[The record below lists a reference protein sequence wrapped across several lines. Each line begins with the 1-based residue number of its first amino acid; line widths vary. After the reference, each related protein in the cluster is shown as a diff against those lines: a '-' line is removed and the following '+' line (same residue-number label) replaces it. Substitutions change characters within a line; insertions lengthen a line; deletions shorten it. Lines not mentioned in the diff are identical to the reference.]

1 MTITLEAIE
10 AKHTELGQLIERFK
24 EQAKGTEI
32 RIHDTVIPLAAGER
46 FAGAVLN
53 EDGTFSHYLIKLA
66 GEIEDVDFAGA
77 RAWALSNGGE
87 LPTRQEQS
95 LLFANLKGEFS
106 ANWYWSGEERASGFA
121 WCQTFDD
128 GSQTYDGQDFRLR
141 AVAVR
146 RFIPSVI

>member
-32 RIHDTVIPLAAGER
+32 RIHDTVIPLAVGER

-53 EDGTFSHYLIKLA
+53 EDGTLSHYLIKFA

-77 RAWALSNGGE
+77 RAWALSKGGE

-106 ANWYWSGEERASGFA
+106 ANWYWSGEERENGFA
-121 WCQTFDD
+121 WCQDFYSGNQYYD
-128 GSQTYDGQDFRLR
+128 SQGVRLR

>member
-32 RIHDTVIPLAAGER
+32 RIHETMIPLAAGER
-46 FAGAVLN
+46 FAGAVLS
-53 EDGTFSHYLIKLA
+53 EDGTLSHYLIKLA
-66 GEIEDVDFAGA
+66 GEVEDVDFSGA
-77 RAWALSNGGE
+77 REWAASRGGE
-87 LPTRQEQS
+87 LPTRQEQA
-95 LLFANLKGEFS
+95 LLFANLKGEF
-106 ANWYWSGEERASGFA
+106 AAEYYWSSEERDGGFA
-121 WCQTFDD
+121 WCQDFIN
-128 GSQTYDGQDFRLR
+128 GRQLYYYQDTRLR

>member
-32 RIHDTVIPLAAGER
+32 RIHETVIPLAAGER

-53 EDGTFSHYLIKLA
+53 EDGTLSHYLIKLA
-66 GEIEDVDFAGA
+66 GEIEDVDFSGA
-77 RAWALSNGGE
+77 REWAASRDGE
-87 LPTRQEQS
+87 LPTRQEQA
-95 LLFANLKGEFS
+95 LLYANLKGEF
-106 ANWYWSGEERASGFA
+106 AAEYYWSGEERDGGFA
-121 WCQTFDD
+121 WYQYF
-128 GSQTYDGQDFRLR
+128 YDGCQYYDFQDNRFR

-146 RFIPSVI
+146 R